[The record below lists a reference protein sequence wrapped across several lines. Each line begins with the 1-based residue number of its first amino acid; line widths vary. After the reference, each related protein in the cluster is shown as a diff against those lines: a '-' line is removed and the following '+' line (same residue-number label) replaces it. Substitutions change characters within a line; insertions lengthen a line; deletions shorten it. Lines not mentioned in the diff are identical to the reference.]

1 MATLIGI
8 EEEIGNILAV
18 AEELED
24 EQQEAALAYL
34 DDLAIQ
40 EAEKADA
47 VAFAMRKRQ
56 AEIDFL
62 KSEEERLRGRR
73 KAAEVRLIMFKEYL
87 TSVFKRLG
95 LQKVKGVKS
104 TMFLRKSSSVEVFDL
119 NQLPSKFVQTRIEYV
134 PIKTQ
139 IKDELKVGREVPG
152 AQIVERQSLVIN

>member
-1 MATLIGI
+1 MATLVGI

-24 EQQEAALAYL
+24 EQQETALAYL
-34 DDLAIQ
+34 DELAIQ

-47 VAFAMRKRQ
+47 VAFAVRKRQ

-62 KSEEERLRGRR
+62 KSEEDRLRGRR

-87 TSVFKRLG
+87 ASIFKRLG
-95 LQKVKGVKS
+95 LQRVKGAKS
-104 TMFLRKSSSVEVFDL
+104 TMFLRRSSSVEVLDL
-119 NQLPSKFVQTRIEYV
+119 NQLPSEFVQTKIEYV
-134 PIKTQ
+134 PRKTQ
-139 IKDELKVGREVPG
+139 IKDALKAGQAVPG